1 MWRYLN
7 TALIFMLYGEA
18 KPPPMTKRS
27 SIESLLMLISPVGL
41 HGGYG
46 RQLPRVAECRPDAN
60 FIDLVNT
67 ALGFTRHSPTG

>member
-1 MWRYLN
+1 
-7 TALIFMLYGEA
+7 
-18 KPPPMTKRS
+18 
-27 SIESLLMLISPVGL
+27 MLISPVGL

-67 ALGFTRHSPTG
+67 ALGFTRHSQLVERSVARASSSWVSSETDGGLTELLLP

>member
-7 TALIFMLYGEA
+7 TALIFMLYGDA
-18 KPPPMTKRS
+18 KPPPITKRS

-46 RQLPRVAECRPDAN
+46 RQLPRFA
-60 FIDLVNT
+60 
-67 ALGFTRHSPTG
+67 